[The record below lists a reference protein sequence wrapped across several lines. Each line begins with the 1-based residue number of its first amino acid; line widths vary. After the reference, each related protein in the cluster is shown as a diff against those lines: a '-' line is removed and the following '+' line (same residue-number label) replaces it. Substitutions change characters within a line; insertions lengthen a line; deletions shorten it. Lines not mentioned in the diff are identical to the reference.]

1 MSNRPTQKPT
11 KLEFAAYLKV
21 QRDGKTNMFDTRLV
35 KQFAEEDYG
44 VELSTEVI
52 RYIMED
58 FGEKNYANLTLE
70 YGLTTETV
78 EEC

>member
-1 MSNRPTQKPT
+1 MSERPTQKPT
-11 KLEFAAYLKV
+11 KAEFAAYLKV

-35 KQFAEEDYG
+35 KRFAGDDYG

-58 FGEKNYANLTLE
+58 FGEKNYANLEKE
-70 YGLTTETV
+70 YDLTTETV
-78 EEC
+78 EE